1 MIAHNGATS
10 LVANRTIGTKVAVGF
25 AVVLLILAVSCV
37 FAYLAFGQVAGTMGV
52 YSGLVA
58 RSAIF
63 RDIDRQ
69 VTQYRGHVREYV
81 FSNDEATATVGVKDG
96 DTLRQLI
103 ADGLTR
109 VTHPERRRILE
120 DTAKQADIYAS
131 NFERVRA
138 ANLEQSKLQS
148 DVLDKLGPQ
157 ITDAFTAMLAAG
169 AKAENADLQRLA
181 AQGRMLSLVAR
192 IDMEKR
198 LGRHDEAAGKA
209 AEKLFEDLGQTL
221 IQLDT
226 ATKATDI
233 ASVVKN
239 SGTLLER
246 YQAASRRATNLDTEQ
261 LSLVSLAACCGR
273 LAKPWPRTRSRHET
287 ATSPIRL

>member
-25 AVVLLILAVSCV
+25 AVVLLILAVSSV

-131 NFERVRA
+131 NFERYARQILSRA
-138 ANLEQSKLQS
+138 SCNPTCSISLARRSLTRLPPC
-148 DVLDKLGPQ
+148 LPLGP
-157 ITDAFTAMLAAG
+157 
-169 AKAENADLQRLA
+169 R
-181 AQGRMLSLVAR
+181 
-192 IDMEKR
+192 
-198 LGRHDEAAGKA
+198 
-209 AEKLFEDLGQTL
+209 
-221 IQLDT
+221 
-226 ATKATDI
+226 
-233 ASVVKN
+233 
-239 SGTLLER
+239 
-246 YQAASRRATNLDTEQ
+246 
-261 LSLVSLAACCGR
+261 
-273 LAKPWPRTRSRHET
+273 PRT
-287 ATSPIRL
+287 PICNAWRPKDAC